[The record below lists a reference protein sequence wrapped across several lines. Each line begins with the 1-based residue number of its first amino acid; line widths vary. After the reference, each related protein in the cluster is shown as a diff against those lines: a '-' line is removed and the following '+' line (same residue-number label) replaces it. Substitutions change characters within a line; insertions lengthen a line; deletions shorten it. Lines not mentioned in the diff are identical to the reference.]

1 MSEPKD
7 SDHLTSPAFIQRLE
21 SLFLLTRRVLG
32 GTLQADRKSRKK
44 GTGITFAD
52 YAEYRLGDDF
62 RAIDWRVYA
71 RFDQLVIKL
80 FELEED
86 ATIYILFDSSQSMDS
101 KLRTA
106 KELTAAMG
114 YIGLHCLDRVAIY
127 SMANTLRPLLEPGR
141 GKGKVFPMLRA
152 LEEAQTFGK
161 DTDFTA
167 CVREFQARHSKK
179 GMVIVVSDFLYPN
192 GFEGGLKRLAGLGH
206 DVFAIQVHDHEDL
219 TCDWKGDVEVECV
232 ESKKRERLTV
242 TRKEAQAYEEA
253 IAQWNED
260 LRKECARRGIGLATT
275 TNLVAFDEVV
285 QGILR
290 KGGLVA

>member
-1 MSEPKD
+1 MPD
-7 SDHLTSPAFIQRLE
+7 STSSLTTPGFIQRLE
-21 SLFLLTRRVLG
+21 SLFILARRVLG

-86 ATIYILFDSSQSMDS
+86 ATIYLLFDCSQSMGS
-101 KLRTA
+101 KLQTA
-106 KELTAAMG
+106 KELTAAMA

-127 SMANTLRPLLEPGR
+127 GMADTLKPITEPGR
-141 GKGKVFPMLRA
+141 GKGKVFPMLRK
-152 LEEAQTFGK
+152 LEETPTFGEN
-161 DTDFTA
+161 TDFTA
-167 CVREFQARHSKK
+167 CVRELQARHRKK
-179 GMVIVVSDFLYPN
+179 GMVIVVSDFLFPD
-192 GFEGGLKRLAGLGH
+192 GFNGGLKRLSGLGH
-206 DVFAIQVHDHEDL
+206 DVFAIQVHDHADL
-219 TCDWKGDVEVECV
+219 VCDWKGDVEIQCV
-232 ESKKRERLTV
+232 ETARRERLTV
-242 TRKEAQAYEEA
+242 TRKEALAYEAA
-253 IAQWNED
+253 IAEWNED
-260 LRKECARRGIGLATT
+260 LRKECARRGIGLAAT
-275 TNLVAFDEVV
+275 TNEVPFDEVV

>member
-1 MSEPKD
+1 MSE
-7 SDHLTSPAFIQRLE
+7 SQSTGTLTSPAFIQRLE
-21 SLFLLTRRVLG
+21 SLFLLARRVLG

-86 ATIYILFDSSQSMDS
+86 ATIYLLFDSSQSMES
-101 KLRTA
+101 KIQTA
-106 KELTAAMG
+106 KELTAAMA
-114 YIGLHCLDRVAIY
+114 YIGLYCLDRVAIY
-127 SMANTLRPLLEPGR
+127 GMADSLKPLLEPGR

-152 LEEAQTFGK
+152 LEEAQTFGS

-167 CVREFQARHSKK
+167 CVREFQARHRKK
-179 GMVIVVSDFLYPN
+179 GMVIVVSDFLYPK

-206 DVFAIQVHDHEDL
+206 DVFAIQVHDTADL
-219 TCDWKGDVEVECV
+219 TCDWKGDVEVECI
-232 ESKKRERLTV
+232 ETQKRERLTV
-242 TRKEAQAYEEA
+242 TRKEAQAYEAA
-253 IAQWNED
+253 ITKWNED
-260 LRKECARRGIGLATT
+260 LRKECARRGIGLAAT
-275 TNLVAFDEVV
+275 TNEVPFDEVV

>member
-1 MSEPKD
+1 MSESK
-7 SDHLTSPAFIQRLE
+7 STGSLTSPAFIQRLE
-21 SLFLLTRRVLG
+21 SLFLLARRVLG

-86 ATIYILFDSSQSMDS
+86 ATIYLLFDSSQSMES
-101 KLRTA
+101 KLQTA
-106 KELTAAMG
+106 KELTAAMA
-114 YIGLHCLDRVAIY
+114 YIGLYCLDRVAIY
-127 SMANTLRPLLEPGR
+127 GMADTLKPLLEPGR

-152 LEEAQTFGK
+152 LEEAKTFGS

-167 CVREFQARHSKK
+167 CVREFQARHRKK
-179 GMVIVVSDFLYPN
+179 GMVLVISDFLYPK
-192 GFEGGLKRLAGLGH
+192 GFEGGLKRLSGLGH
-206 DVFAIQVHDHEDL
+206 DVFAIQVHDSADL
-219 TCDWKGDVEVECV
+219 TCDWKGDVEVECI
-232 ESKKRERLTV
+232 ETLKRERLTV
-242 TRKEAQAYEEA
+242 TRKEAQAYEAA
-253 IAQWNED
+253 IKKWNED
-260 LRKECARRGIGLATT
+260 LRKECARRGIGLAAT
-275 TNLVAFDEVV
+275 TNEVPFDEVV

>member
-1 MSEPKD
+1 MSEPT
-7 SDHLTSPAFIQRLE
+7 SSGSLTSPAFIQRLE
-21 SLFLLTRRVLG
+21 SLFLLARRVLG

-86 ATIYILFDSSQSMDS
+86 ATIYLLFDSSQSMTS
-101 KLRTA
+101 KLQTA
-106 KELTAAMG
+106 KELTAAMA

-127 SMANTLRPLLEPGR
+127 SMAEKLKPLMDPGR
-141 GKGKVFPMLRA
+141 GRGKVFSMLRA
-152 LEEAQTFGK
+152 LEAAEPFGE

-167 CVREFQARHSKK
+167 CVREFQARHRKK
-179 GMVIVVSDFLYPN
+179 GMVIVVSDFLYPQ
-192 GFEGGLKRLAGLGH
+192 GFEGGLKRLSGLGH
-206 DVFAIQVHDHEDL
+206 DVFAIQVHDHADL
-219 TCDWKGDVEVECV
+219 SCDWKGDVEVQCV
-232 ESKKRERLTV
+232 ETNKRERLTV
-242 TRKEAQAYEEA
+242 TRKEAQAYEAA

-260 LRKECARRGIGLATT
+260 LRKECARRGIGLAAT
-275 TNLVAFDEVV
+275 TNEVPFDDVV